1 MPANPKAGKALLRR
15 LPMEERFGMAQCSPL
30 FPFHRREVKN
40 ASRGLNKNIPAI
52 LNRIESA
59 HTLNEGR
66 SWHPHPASA
75 RRIDVKDKERV
86 GFSVVCAKRR
96 DMSGALLAYSLA
108 LVGDDHI
115 VTPTLEVFNQISP
128 NILLGLAVIN
138 DDKPGRKTICSQHLI
153 ELTDLIAEV
162 LDLFS
167 IDRHRFAENLRAGL
181 QAFGDYVVL
190 CEARDR
196 GIVGARNVFKVF

>member
-1 MPANPKAGKALLRR
+1 MP
-15 LPMEERFGMAQCSPL
+15 LPRTCAARKRSSRK
-30 FPFHRREVKN
+30 FPFIDAKKDT
-40 ASRGLNKNIPAI
+40 SRGLNKNIPAI

-66 SWHPHPASA
+66 SWYPHPASA
-75 RRIDVKDKERV
+75 RRVDVKDKERV

-138 DDKPGRKTICSQHLI
+138 DDKPGRETIRPQHLI

-162 LDLFS
+162 
-167 IDRHRFAENLRAGL
+167 
-181 QAFGDYVVL
+181 
-190 CEARDR
+190 
-196 GIVGARNVFKVF
+196 